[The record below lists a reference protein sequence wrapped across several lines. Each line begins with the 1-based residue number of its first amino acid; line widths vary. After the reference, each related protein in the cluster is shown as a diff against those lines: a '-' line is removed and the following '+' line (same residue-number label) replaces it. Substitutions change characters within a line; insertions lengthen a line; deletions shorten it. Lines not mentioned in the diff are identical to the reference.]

1 MKPLA
6 WGAAFG
12 LLGLL
17 GLAPGARADSASELA
32 ERLRKATAVLS
43 EMASGK
49 QDTAIPR
56 EMLARARAVA
66 VFPQVKKGAVIVGG
80 RHGRGVMSV
89 KRASDGRWGPPAFF
103 TVGGGSVGLQL
114 GGQVIDLVLV
124 VMSDKGVESLLKSE
138 TTLGGEVSLTAGPKS
153 LHDAA
158 NTDGSFKAEIFSYAR
173 STGFFAGAS
182 FEGATV
188 QPDGSAIRTLYGAKA
203 DSRDVLLGGRY
214 AVPASGQA
222 FVKVLTTY
230 SPPPKKR

>member
-1 MKPLA
+1 MTTIGRALA
-6 WGAAFG
+6 VAA
-12 LLGLL
+12 LGLL
-17 GLAPGARADSASELA
+17 ATAPEARADSPGELA

-49 QDTAIPR
+49 QDTDIPR

-80 RHGRGVMSV
+80 RHGQGVMSV
-89 KRASDGRWGPPAFF
+89 KRLADGRWSPPAFF
-103 TVGGGSVGLQL
+103 TVGGGSFGLQL
-114 GGQVIDLVLV
+114 GGQVIDLVLI
-124 VMSDKGVESLLKSE
+124 VMSEKGIESLLKSE
-138 TTLGGEVSLTAGPKS
+138 TTLGGDVSLTAGPKS

-188 QPDGSAIRTLYGAKA
+188 QPDGSAIRTLYGANA

-214 AVPASGQA
+214 AVPASGRP
-222 FVKVLTTY
+222 FVNVLATY

>member
-1 MKPLA
+1 MTTTRRALA
-6 WGAAFG
+6 LAV
-12 LLGLL
+12 LGLL
-17 GLAPGARADSASELA
+17 ATALPARADTTGELA

-43 EMASGK
+43 ELAGGK
-49 QDTAIPR
+49 QDTDIPR

-80 RHGRGVMSV
+80 RHGQGVMSV
-89 KRASDGRWGPPAFF
+89 KRLSDGRWSPPAFF
-103 TVGGGSVGLQL
+103 TVGGGSFGLQL

-124 VMSDKGVESLLKSE
+124 VMTEKGIESLLKSE
-138 TTLGGEVSLTAGPKS
+138 TTLGGDVSLTAGPKS

-214 AVPASGQA
+214 AVPASGRP
-222 FVKVLTTY
+222 FVNVLTTY
-230 SPPPKKR
+230 SPPPKTR

>member
-1 MKPLA
+1 MTTIRRALA
-6 WGAAFG
+6 VGV
-12 LLGLL
+12 LGLL
-17 GLAPGARADSASELA
+17 ATAPGARADSPGELA

-49 QDTAIPR
+49 QDTDIPR
-56 EMLARARAVA
+56 AMLARARAVA

-80 RHGRGVMSV
+80 RHGQGVMSV
-89 KRASDGRWGPPAFF
+89 KRLADGRWSPPAFF
-103 TVGGGSVGLQL
+103 TVGGGSFGLQL
-114 GGQVIDLVLV
+114 GGQVLDLVLI
-124 VMSDKGVESLLKSE
+124 VMSEKGIESLLKSE
-138 TTLGGEVSLTAGPKS
+138 TTLGGDVSLTAGPKS
-153 LHDAA
+153 LHEAA

-188 QPDGSAIRTLYGAKA
+188 QPDGPAIRALYGTSA

-214 AVPASGQA
+214 AVPAAGRP
-222 FVKVLTTY
+222 FVNVLTTY

>member
-1 MKPLA
+1 MRTIA
-6 WGAAFG
+6 WGIA
-12 LLGLL
+12 LGLVAVL
-17 GLAPGARADSASELA
+17 GPTPAVRADTPGELA

-49 QDTAIPR
+49 QDTGIPR

-80 RHGRGVMSV
+80 RHGEGVMSV
-89 KRASDGRWGPPAFF
+89 KRASDGRWSPPAFF
-103 TVGGGSVGLQL
+103 TVGGGSFGLQM

-124 VMSDKGVESLLKSE
+124 IMTEKGIESLLKSE
-138 TTLGGEVSLTAGPKS
+138 TTLGGDVSLTAGPKS

-158 NTDGSFKAEIFSYAR
+158 NTDGTFKAEIFSYAR

-188 QPDGSAIRTLYGAKA
+188 QPDGSAIRTMYGASA
-203 DSRDVLLGGRY
+203 DSRDVLRGGRY
-214 AVPASGQA
+214 AVPASGRS
-222 FVKVLTTY
+222 FVNVLTTY

>member
-1 MKPLA
+1 MRPIARRTALA
-6 WGAAFG
+6 LLP
-12 LLGLL
+12 LLGM
-17 GLAPGARADSASELA
+17 APDAGADTPGELA

-43 EMASGK
+43 EMASGR

-56 EMLARARAVA
+56 EVLARARAVA

-80 RHGRGVMSV
+80 RHGEGVMSV
-89 KRASDGRWGPPAFF
+89 KRASDGRWSPPAFF

-124 VMSDKGVESLLKSE
+124 VMTDRGVESLLKSE
-138 TTLGGEVSLTAGPKS
+138 TTLGGDASVTAGPKS

-158 NTDGSFKAEIFSYAR
+158 NTDGTFKAEIFSYAR
-173 STGFFAGAS
+173 SSGFFAGAS

-203 DSRDVLLGGRY
+203 DSRDVLLGGRH
-214 AVPASGQA
+214 AVPASAQP
-222 FVKVLTTY
+222 FVRALTTY
-230 SPPPKKR
+230 SPPPTKR

>member
-1 MKPLA
+1 V
-6 WGAAFG
+6 
-12 LLGLL
+12 LG
-17 GLAPGARADSASELA
+17 
-32 ERLRKATAVLS
+32 

-56 EMLARARAVA
+56 EMLARARAIA

-80 RHGRGVMSV
+80 RHGEGVMSV
-89 KRASDGRWGPPAFF
+89 RASDGRWSAPAFF
-103 TVGGGSVGLQL
+103 TVGGGSFGLQL

-138 TTLGGEVSLTAGPKS
+138 TTLGGDVSVTAGPKS
-153 LHDAA
+153 LHEAA

-188 QPDGSAIRTLYGAKA
+188 QPDDKAIRTLYGAKA
-203 DSRDVLLGGRY
+203 KSRDVLLTGRY
-214 AVPASGQA
+214 AVPASAQA
-222 FVKVLTTY
+222 FVKALTTY
-230 SPPPKKR
+230 SPPPRKR

>member
-1 MKPLA
+1 MRRLA
-6 WGAAFG
+6 GGAVVG

-17 GLAPGARADSASELA
+17 ALAPGARADSPGELA
-32 ERLRKATAVLS
+32 ERLRKATAVLD
-43 EMASGK
+43 EMASGR

-56 EMLARARAVA
+56 EMLARARAIA

-80 RHGRGVMSV
+80 RHGEGVMSV
-89 KRASDGRWGPPAFF
+89 KRASDGRWSAPAFF
-103 TVGGGSVGLQL
+103 TVGGGSFGLQL

-124 VMSDKGVESLLKSE
+124 VMTDKGVESLLKSE
-138 TTLGGEVSLTAGPKS
+138 TTLGGDVSLTAGPKS

-182 FEGATV
+182 FEGAAV
-188 QPDGSAIRTLYGAKA
+188 QPDGSAIRALYGPKA

-214 AVPASGQA
+214 AVPASGQP

-230 SPPPKKR
+230 SPPPRKR

>member
-1 MKPLA
+1 MTTIRRALA
-6 WGAAFG
+6 VAA
-12 LLGLL
+12 LGLL
-17 GLAPGARADSASELA
+17 ATAPEAGADSPGELA

-43 EMASGK
+43 EMAAGK
-49 QDTAIPR
+49 QDTDIPR

-80 RHGRGVMSV
+80 RHGQGVMSV
-89 KRASDGRWGPPAFF
+89 KRPSDGRWSPPAFF
-103 TVGGGSVGLQL
+103 TVGGGSFGLQL

-124 VMSDKGVESLLKSE
+124 VMSEKGIESLLKSE
-138 TTLGGEVSLTAGPKS
+138 TTLGGDVSLTAGPKS

-214 AVPASGQA
+214 AVPASGRP
-222 FVKVLTTY
+222 FVNVLTTY
-230 SPPPKKR
+230 SPPPKTR

>member
-1 MKPLA
+1 MTTTRRALA
-6 WGAAFG
+6 VAA
-12 LLGLL
+12 LGLL
-17 GLAPGARADSASELA
+17 ATAPEARADSPGELA

-43 EMASGK
+43 EMAAGK
-49 QDTAIPR
+49 QDTDIPR
-56 EMLARARAVA
+56 EMLARARAIA

-80 RHGRGVMSV
+80 RHGQGVMSV
-89 KRASDGRWGPPAFF
+89 KRVADGRWSPPAFF
-103 TVGGGSVGLQL
+103 TVGGGSFGLQL
-114 GGQVIDLVLV
+114 GGQVIDLVLI
-124 VMSDKGVESLLKSE
+124 VMTEKGIESLLKSE
-138 TTLGGEVSLTAGPKS
+138 TTLGGDVSLTAGPKS

-214 AVPASGQA
+214 AVPASARA
-222 FVKVLTTY
+222 FVNVLTTY
-230 SPPPKKR
+230 SPPPRKR

>member
-1 MKPLA
+1 MRRLA
-6 WGAAFG
+6 WGTA
-12 LLGLL
+12 LGLL
-17 GLAPGARADSASELA
+17 ALLGPVTGARADSAGELG
-32 ERLRKATAVLS
+32 ERLRKATAVLG
-43 EMASGK
+43 EMAAGK
-49 QDTAIPR
+49 EDTAIPR
-56 EMLARARAVA
+56 EMLARARAIA

-80 RHGRGVMSV
+80 RHGEGVMSV
-89 KRASDGRWGPPAFF
+89 KRTSDGRWSAPAFF
-103 TVGGGSVGLQL
+103 TVGGGSFGLQL

-138 TTLGGEVSLTAGPKS
+138 TTLGGDVSLTAGPKS

-158 NTDGSFKAEIFSYAR
+158 NTDGSFRAEIFSYAR

-188 QPDGSAIRTLYGAKA
+188 QPDGKAIRTLYGAKA

-214 AVPASGQA
+214 AVPAGARS

-230 SPPPKKR
+230 SPPPRKR

>member
-1 MKPLA
+1 MRRLA
-6 WGAAFG
+6 WGTA
-12 LLGLL
+12 LGLL
-17 GLAPGARADSASELA
+17 ACLGPVAAARADSAGELA
-32 ERLRKATAVLS
+32 ERLRKATSVLG

-49 QDTAIPR
+49 EDTAIPR
-56 EMLARARAVA
+56 EMLARARAIA

-80 RHGRGVMSV
+80 RHGQGVMSV
-89 KRASDGRWGPPAFF
+89 KRASDGRWSAPAFF
-103 TVGGGSVGLQL
+103 TVGGGSFGLQL

-124 VMSDKGVESLLKSE
+124 IMSDKGVESLLKSE
-138 TTLGGEVSLTAGPKS
+138 TTLGGDASLTAGPKS

-173 STGFFAGAS
+173 STGFFAGVS

-188 QPDGSAIRTLYGAKA
+188 QPDGKAIHTLYGAKA

-214 AVPASGQA
+214 PVPAGAPS